1 VTEKKWSQVGSRGQ
15 YAELLAARAVAL
27 SSNGSGDLALEVLQQ
42 AETTSREN
50 EASALCTSIRAL
62 FTVELRDSLTT
73 ILPRLR
79 ETVSRGVLDP
89 FVFAFR
95 LNRRL
100 PREVAR
106 IPAMRSA
113 LQEALSIVDGQ
124 ELSTRGTGPRH
135 RIEDAGLTDRE
146 LEVLDLLG
154 EAKTNKEIAQ
164 ALFLSDSTVK
174 VHVGNVLRKIGAR
187 TRTEAAIYAV
197 TTRQREV
204 PDDPQAPG
212 QDPGPELT
220 T

>member
-1 VTEKKWSQVGSRGQ
+1 V
-15 YAELLAARAVAL
+15 
-27 SSNGSGDLALEVLQQ
+27 N
-42 AETTSREN
+42 
-50 EASALCTSIRAL
+50 
-62 FTVELRDSLTT
+62 
-73 ILPRLR
+73 
-79 ETVSRGVLDP
+79 RGVLDP

-113 LQEALSIVDGQ
+113 LQEVLSVVDGQ
-124 ELSTRGTGPRH
+124 ELGTRGPGQRQ
-135 RIEDAGLTDRE
+135 RLEDAGLTDRE
-146 LEVLDLLG
+146 REILDLLG

-197 TTRQREV
+197 TTRRHEALDEL
-204 PDDPQAPG
+204 PASD
-212 QDPGPELT
+212 QDSGPELT
-220 T
+220 P